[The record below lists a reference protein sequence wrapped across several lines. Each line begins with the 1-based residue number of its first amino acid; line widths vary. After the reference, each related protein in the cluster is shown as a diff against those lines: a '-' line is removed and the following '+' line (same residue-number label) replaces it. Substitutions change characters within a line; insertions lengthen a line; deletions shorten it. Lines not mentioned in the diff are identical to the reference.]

1 MIYNWF
7 IGPQSSG
14 STNWIPFNPHRKA
27 AAVPRESKRSG
38 EEKNRHENQEQIRT
52 TTYNNQ
58 QQQPIHNFE
67 TLSSSHTYHLTNL
80 HQQPTLSRIHP
91 GSIINRSYPK
101 KKVRKVLLKK
111 KAVLPEKLVPTTA
124 LFLIPFL
131 ASPLVRV
138 QVLPSGK
145 VRVLPSNLATFE
157 VTDQSPWNMWRSAVP
172 PDQKPFNYHG
182 TMSNGPLLVINGVV
196 SMTLKT
202 AL

>member
-58 QQQPIHNFE
+58 QQPPIHNFE
-67 TLSSSHTYHLTNL
+67 TLSSSHTNISQIYTYN
-80 HQQPTLSRIHP
+80 QPYLEFIQF
-91 GSIINRSYPK
+91 SIINRSYPQQK
-101 KKVRKVLLKK
+101 RFHGLTLKK
-111 KAVLPEKLVPTTA
+111 KRSFARETGADHGFVLDTFLGKSTGTCPSLAIWEGESLAIKLGHLKSSRTKPAHVADVAVD
-124 LFLIPFL
+124 
-131 ASPLVRV
+131 R
-138 QVLPSGK
+138 
-145 VRVLPSNLATFE
+145 
-157 VTDQSPWNMWRSAVP
+157 M
-172 PDQKPFNYHG
+172 QKPFI
-182 TMSNGPLLVINGVV
+182 TMAPCQISI
-196 SMTLKT
+196 TLKM